1 MEALFEGD
9 SKPVSNGSV
18 TPLPPSSWAPTDI
31 PGVWLWAEEL
41 VISVPEV
48 EISAMVTS
56 LVLAG
61 RDLNVL
67 PSPLVAVVE
76 MEVLVVGKS
85 KLNLSIAELLD
96 GWWLLPMAIEV
107 LSVGGDAVSKGLV
120 EFPVTALGCSMLC
133 SAPVWVLGAW
143 EEAWGCPRGTG
154 RAVLGLLPKGLGGAA
169 AVPMAGLLPSSMPT
183 QLLMG

>member
-1 MEALFEGD
+1 MLLKVVEALSEAD
-9 SKPVSNGSV
+9 SEPVSNGSV
-18 TPLPPSSWAPTDI
+18 TLLPPPRWAPTDI

-67 PSPLVAVVE
+67 PPPLVPVVE

-85 KLNLSIAELLD
+85 KPLLSVAELLD
-96 GWWLLPMAIEV
+96 GW
-107 LSVGGDAVSKGLV
+107 
-120 EFPVTALGCSMLC
+120 
-133 SAPVWVLGAW
+133 
-143 EEAWGCPRGTG
+143 
-154 RAVLGLLPKGLGGAA
+154 
-169 AVPMAGLLPSSMPT
+169 
-183 QLLMG
+183 

>member
-1 MEALFEGD
+1 MLLEVVEALPEMEG
-9 SKPVSNGSV
+9 KPESNGSV
-18 TPLPPSSWAPTDI
+18 TPLPPSPWALTDT

-67 PSPLVAVVE
+67 PPALAAVVE

-85 KLNLSIAELLD
+85 EPNLSVAELLD
-96 GWWLLPMAIEV
+96 GWWLLPTPLRA
-107 LSVGGDAVSKGLV
+107 LSMGGDVVSKRLV
-120 EFPVTALGCSMLC
+120 KFPVTPLGCSMMC
-133 SAPVWVLGAW
+133 SAPDWVLEAW
-143 EEAWGCPRGTG
+143 EEAWGCAREPG
-154 RAVLGLLPKGLGGAA
+154 RAELGLLPKGLGETA
-169 AVPMAGLLPSSMPT
+169 AVPSSVPT
-183 QLLMG
+183 QLLTG